1 MAAGSSSTTGRVS
14 IYITGAAAGDE
25 DSEEFNV
32 LAFFYF
38 SFASAVKKP
47 VKNCMANQVTW
58 QLNYD
63 SFQPLVQ
70 FLRTVN
76 KVRSDSSD
84 GGDGSDGGE
93 GGDGNYLYTI
103 VTSY

>member
-1 MAAGSSSTTGRVS
+1 
-14 IYITGAAAGDE
+14 
-25 DSEEFNV
+25 
-32 LAFFYF
+32 
-38 SFASAVKKP
+38 
-47 VKNCMANQVTW
+47 MANQVTW

-84 GGDGSDGGE
+84 GGDGSDSGE